1 MLPWDYDGTQRQV
14 TGVALIARGVI
25 NISAIS
31 ARSLAVPNRR
41 SRLIAGQKGGSNGS

>member
-25 NISAIS
+25 NISA
-31 ARSLAVPNRR
+31 RSLAVPNRR